1 LDFLARHWGDLAGAL
16 GLAVTIWFA
25 FQAKSA
31 AEQARD
37 AARAAR
43 DRIFSLDVVGE
54 LTAARLTLTDIIGLQ
69 RLELGEVL
77 WPMVLDRYERAR
89 RSLVRC
95 KQASGVPAAQR
106 GSIITA
112 VGLLR
117 SIVRDIETARL
128 DPDQMKLDIVRI
140 NHFLSGQIDELER
153 ARIAIQRAER

>member
-31 AEQARD
+31 AELARD

-43 DRIFSLDVVGE
+43 DRIFSLDTME
-54 LTAARLTLTDIIGLQ
+54 DLTSAKMALIDIVGLQ

-77 WPMVLDRYERAR
+77 WPIVLDRYERAR
-89 RSLVRC
+89 LSLVRC
-95 KQASGVPAAQR
+95 EQASIVPAAQR
-106 GSIITA
+106 GSIVTA

-117 SIVRDIETARL
+117 SIVEDIETARV
-128 DPDQMKLDIVRI
+128 DPDEMQLDIVRI
-140 NHFLSGQIDELER
+140 NQFLTGQIDELEK
-153 ARIAIQRAER
+153 ARVAIQRAEQ

>member
-1 LDFLARHWGDLAGAL
+1 ML
-16 GLAVTIWFA
+16 GFAVTIWFA

-95 KQASGVPAAQR
+95 EQASGVPAAQR